1 MQITVSSLY
10 LFTFLSCS
18 IIKQAEGKGNSK
30 INIVSSVEIPFN
42 QNSKNTLIGGLSSID
57 YDPKGTLLFI
67 CDDRAFT
74 MMLALLPISIWGP
87 IK

>member
-1 MQITVSSLY
+1 MEGGSFKFKIIPSCKLLFLVFIS
-10 LFTFLSCS
+10 FTFLSCS
-18 IIKQAEGKGNSK
+18 IGKQAEGKKFK

-67 CDDRAFT
+67 CDDRAF
-74 MMLALLPISIWGP
+74 
-87 IK
+87 K